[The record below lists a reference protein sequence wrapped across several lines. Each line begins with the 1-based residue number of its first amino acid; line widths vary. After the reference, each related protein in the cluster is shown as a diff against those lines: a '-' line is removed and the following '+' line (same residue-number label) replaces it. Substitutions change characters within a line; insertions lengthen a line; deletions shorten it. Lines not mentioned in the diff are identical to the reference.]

1 MISISNYGSSV
12 KVVER
17 RRINQTI
24 HTFFTMPSWQ
34 LKGAT
39 NQTSKCVLAITT
51 SNRKV
56 KPVTREGARKF
67 LV

>member
-24 HTFFTMPSWQ
+24 HTFLTMPSWQ

-39 NQTSKCVLAITT
+39 NQTSVLAITT
-51 SNRKV
+51 SNREV